1 LTFGAR
7 CATPRAMHSK
17 PSSRE
22 GGHPALEG
30 VALLLPILLGL
41 SASAALAVDYARSS
55 PVFCAEGGGCEAVKH
70 TPLAMPMGVPLPVLG
85 LVGFGLLAL
94 IAMLRGS
101 SPRALHCVVAL
112 FGATAGLGLIAVQ
125 TVMGQYCVY
134 CMTVD
139 MSACVAA
146 AVAVWRV
153 RGEWDLG
160 GPTALRSAIT
170 ASFVASPA
178 AVLAFGFAAKV
189 HLPPLIAEE
198 LARAPKGQATVVE
211 FVDFEC
217 PFCRDEYDD
226 LAPMLASEKDRVR
239 VVRKLV
245 PLTRIHPHALEAARA
260 ACCADLLGKG
270 DAMAE
275 ALFHAPVEDLTP
287 DGCQKIASALGLDPA
302 SYAACLADPKTEERM
317 ALDRKVFDRAA
328 AKGDGLPLLW
338 IGERKIMGLREAS
351 ELRRALDEAIAKAGS

>member
-1 LTFGAR
+1 MLDLAPRLRHAGVMRPKLLSAAALVGPVLAGLT
-7 CATPRAMHSK
+7 
-17 PSSRE
+17 
-22 GGHPALEG
+22 
-30 VALLLPILLGL
+30 
-41 SASAALAVDYARSS
+41 ASAALLVDYVRPA
-55 PVFCAEGGGCEAVKH
+55 PIFCAEGGGCDAVKH
-70 TPLAMPMGVPLPVLG
+70 TVFASPLGVPMPAFGALGFAVLG
-85 LVGFGLLAL
+85 VLLFLPGPRVRTLHLVAALVGA
-94 IAMLRGS
+94 
-101 SPRALHCVVAL
+101 VV
-112 FGATAGLGLIAVQ
+112 GAGLIGVQ
-125 TVMGQYCVY
+125 LLMGTLCPYCLV
-134 CMTVD
+134 TD
-139 MSACVAA
+139 LSACLACGVAIWRFKGAWDLDGSGAYRGALAA
-146 AVAVWRV
+146 AVVAVP
-153 RGEWDLG
+153 G
-160 GPTALRSAIT
+160 
-170 ASFVASPA
+170 
-178 AVLAFGFAAKV
+178 AVLAFGLTAKV
-189 HLPPLIAEE
+189 HLPDVIAEE
-198 LARAPKGQATVVE
+198 MSKAPKGQATVVE

-287 DGCQKIASALGLDPA
+287 EGCQKIAGALGLDPA

-317 ALDRKVFDRAA
+317 ALDRRVFDRAA